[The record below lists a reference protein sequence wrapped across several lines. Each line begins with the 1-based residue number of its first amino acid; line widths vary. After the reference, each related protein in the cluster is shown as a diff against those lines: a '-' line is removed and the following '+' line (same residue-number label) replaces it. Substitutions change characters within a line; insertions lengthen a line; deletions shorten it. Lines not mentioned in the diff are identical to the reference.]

1 MPLAFESMNHGR
13 IAFGFFNIETDLLLL
28 ERTFFY
34 ADEFC
39 GLVAQAASEAVA
51 EGWRAEMK
59 GCLIKRTTDMGD
71 LQAAIHG
78 LDTSGFI
85 GAVYRLF
92 PFPQAPEEF
101 KQRPEGDLT
110 RPRID
115 ALLRDWARPAAIP
128 VFIRP
133 DFAAVEVGEYSFPR
147 AVFMELA
154 AYVWQGGLPGWRDGV
169 RPGYVAKMMA
179 VVAAGRSR
187 LFEGFSVV

>member
-133 DFAAVEVGEYSFPR
+133 DFAAVEVGDYSFGRP
-147 AVFMELA
+147 AFLELV
-154 AYVWQGGLPGWRDGV
+154 AYVWRGGMPGWRDGV
-169 RPGYVAKMMA
+169 RPAYVVEMMEA
-179 VVAAGRSR
+179 LVAGQSP
-187 LFEGFSVV
+187 LFEGLTLD

>member
-1 MPLAFESMNHGR
+1 MPLAFESMSHGR
-13 IAFGFFNIETDLLLL
+13 ITFGFFNIETDLLLL
-28 ERTFFY
+28 ERHFFY

-39 GLVAQAASEAVA
+39 GLVAQAAREAGA

-59 GCLIKRTTDMGD
+59 GRLIARTAEMGD

-78 LDTSGFI
+78 LDMSGFI

-115 ALLRDWARPAAIP
+115 ALLRDWTRPAAIP

-133 DFAAVEVGEYSFPR
+133 EYAAVEVGEYSFPR

-154 AYVWQGGLPGWRDGV
+154 AYVWQGGLPGWREGV
-169 RPGYVAKMMA
+169 RPGYVAEMMEL
-179 VVAAGRSR
+179 VAAGRSR

>member
-13 IAFGFFNIETDLLLL
+13 IAFGFFNIQTDLLLL
-28 ERTFFY
+28 ERNFFY

-39 GLVAQAASEAVA
+39 GLISQAAREAET
-51 EGWRAEMK
+51 EGWRSKITGHFIE
-59 GCLIKRTTDMGD
+59 RTAD
-71 LQAAIHG
+71 LGRLQEAIQG
-78 LDTSGFI
+78 LDLSGFI

-101 KQRPEGDLT
+101 KQQPESFLSRPQVDT
-110 RPRID
+110 
-115 ALLRDWARPAAIP
+115 LLRDWAQPVTMP

-133 DFAAVEVGEYSFPR
+133 DFAAVELGEYSFPR

-154 AYVWQGGLPGWRDGV
+154 AYVWRGGLPGWREGV
-169 RPGYVAKMMA
+169 RPAYVVGMMEA
-179 VVAAGRSR
+179 LTDSQSR